1 MKHLLCRGAFYLH
14 AKQTGFKFGMN
25 IQVQQLG
32 KRFNRHWIFKNLTA
46 TLQSNAPV
54 AITGPNG
61 SGKSTLLQ
69 VLAGAMEKSTGSISW
84 QWKEKTVAPEKQ
96 FEMVAMC
103 APYLELIEELT
114 LTEFLQ
120 FHASFKK
127 WLPGIDIPGIIA
139 RMDLQAAAH
148 KQIRDFS
155 SGMKQR
161 VKLAQAILSDAPA
174 LFLDEPTSN
183 LDLKGISMYHDWMK
197 EFSAGRLVVIAS
209 NDESEI
215 GFCQQRIHISDY
227 TK

>member
-1 MKHLLCRGAFYLH
+1 MHIRL
-14 AKQTGFKFGMN
+14 
-25 IQVQQLG
+25 QQLG
-32 KRFNRHWIFKNLTA
+32 KRYNRHWIFRKL
-46 TLQSNAPV
+46 NADIYAGSPV

-69 VLAGAMEKSTGSISW
+69 VLAGALQPSEGTIPWEGAM
-84 QWKEKTVAPEKQ
+84 KENIAAEKQ
-96 FEMVAMC
+96 YQLVAVC

-114 LTEFLQ
+114 LAEFFR
-120 FHASFKK
+120 FHEKFKT
-127 WLPGIDIPGIIA
+127 WLPGVSVDKAIELTGLQEA
-139 RMDLQAAAH
+139 RN

-161 VKLAQAILSDAPA
+161 VKLAQAILCDAPA

-183 LDLKGISMYHDWMK
+183 LDLKGISMYHQWMQ
-197 EFSAGRLVVIAS
+197 EFATGRLVVIAS

-227 TK
+227 KK

>member
-1 MKHLLCRGAFYLH
+1 MHVQLLA
-14 AKQTGFKFGMN
+14 
-25 IQVQQLG
+25 LG
-32 KRFNRHWIFKNLTA
+32 KRYNRHWIFKNLTA
-46 TLQSNAPV
+46 TLQSGAPV

-69 VLAGAMEKSTGSISW
+69 VVAGSLEKSTGTITW
-84 QWKEKTVAPEKQ
+84 QKEDIIVAPEKQ
-96 FEMVAMC
+96 FELVSIC

-114 LTEFLQ
+114 LTELLK
-120 FHASFKK
+120 FHSSFKK
-127 WLPGIDIPGIIA
+127 WLPGLDIPNIIS
-139 RMDLQAAAH
+139 RMDLQDSAH

-161 VKLAQAILSDAPA
+161 VKLAQAILSSTPA

-183 LDLKGISMYHDWMK
+183 LDLKGIAMYHQWMQ
-197 EFSAGRLVVIAS
+197 EFSTGRLVVIAS

-215 GFCQQRIHISDY
+215 SFCKQRIHISDY